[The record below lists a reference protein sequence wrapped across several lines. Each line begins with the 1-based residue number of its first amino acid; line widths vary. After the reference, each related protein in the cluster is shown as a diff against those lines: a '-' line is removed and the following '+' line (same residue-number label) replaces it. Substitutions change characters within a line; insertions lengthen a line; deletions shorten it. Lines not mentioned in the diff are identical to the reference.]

1 MISKYVRSYFYDNE
15 NHVFLSKQGEA
26 ASLLSDRALNS
37 VKSVFIQNSLSKK
50 RLLSLFMSLTGFS
63 SAHFVQQFPTIQPF
77 FPIKKTYLN

>member
-50 RLLSLFMSLTGFS
+50 DFS
-63 SAHFVQQFPTIQPF
+63 A
-77 FPIKKTYLN
+77 YL